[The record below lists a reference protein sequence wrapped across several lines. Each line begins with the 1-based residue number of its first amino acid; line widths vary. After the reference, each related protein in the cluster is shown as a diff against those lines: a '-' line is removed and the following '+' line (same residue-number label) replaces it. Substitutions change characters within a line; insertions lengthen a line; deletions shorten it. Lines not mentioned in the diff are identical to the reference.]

1 MNNLLNTSLL
11 KKMHQ
16 QSCTDTRYSTQ
27 TDVCVLYRVY
37 YTPSDRICHIMAF
50 NTASKSSSVTLVSVR
65 NEAHLRTHVKIRK
78 PEQEVRV
85 SFEFSAYAVQPH

>member
-16 QSCTDTRYSTQ
+16 QSC

-50 NTASKSSSVTLVSVR
+50 NTASTSSSVTLVSVR

-85 SFEFSAYAVQPH
+85 SCEFSAYAVQPH